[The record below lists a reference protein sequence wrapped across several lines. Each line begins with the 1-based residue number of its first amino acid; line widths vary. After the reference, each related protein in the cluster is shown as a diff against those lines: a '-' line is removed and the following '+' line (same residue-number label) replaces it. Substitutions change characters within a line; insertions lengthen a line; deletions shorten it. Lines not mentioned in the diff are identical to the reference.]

1 MILQRHLYYE
11 PLFFLSLQK
20 SLIEREREKKKKKKK
35 KIIGENFKKCG
46 LLEMI

>member
-35 KIIGENFKKCG
+35 IIGENFKKCG